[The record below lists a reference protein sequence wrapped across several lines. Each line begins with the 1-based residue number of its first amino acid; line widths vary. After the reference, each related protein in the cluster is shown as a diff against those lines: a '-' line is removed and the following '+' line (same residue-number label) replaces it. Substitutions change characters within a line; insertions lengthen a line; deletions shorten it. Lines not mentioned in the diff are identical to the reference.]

1 MENLEDFRKTGYT
14 KNLFEAQVA
23 KSSNQVD
30 QGNTKYRKSSHRI
43 EEVEDD
49 EIVMDE
55 DYIKETIVELIQK
68 RKKQIELHNFLEQ
81 MYIYDDS
88 IEIALEQFLIQFY

>member
-14 KNLFEAQVA
+14 KNLFEAQIA

-30 QGNTKYRKSSHRI
+30 PSNTKYRKSSHRI
-43 EEVEDD
+43 EEEEDE

-55 DYIKETIVELIQK
+55 EYI
-68 RKKQIELHNFLEQ
+68 R
-81 MYIYDDS
+81 
-88 IEIALEQFLIQFY
+88 